1 MRVSNLS
8 THTKV
13 IRMISLI
20 ISFAIAMVLATVLH
34 GGARKFV
41 RDRLRYV
48 DAVQKGFVP
57 FIAGGAALVAVIPFT
72 VMPVI
77 GMFVG
82 IGTALTAGL
91 AVGSGVAAGVRDI
104 KSGAAPL
111 IRNY

>member
-1 MRVSNLS
+1 MFSIV
-8 THTKV
+8 
-13 IRMISLI
+13 

-48 DAVQKGFVP
+48 DSVQKGFVP
-57 FIAGGAALVAVIPFT
+57 FIAGAAALIVMIPVAGLLP
-72 VMPVI
+72 
-77 GMFVG
+77 FVG

-104 KSGAAPL
+104 KTGVSPI

>member
-1 MRVSNLS
+1 
-8 THTKV
+8 
-13 IRMISLI
+13 MISLV

-57 FIAGGAALVAVIPFT
+57 FVAGAAVLLVGIP
-72 VMPVI
+72 VAGLLP
-77 GMFVG
+77 FVG

-111 IRNY
+111 IQNY